1 MSSNL
6 IFYVLVLSGL
16 AFIIIGTMSIYDS
29 NIAKSVS
36 INGTIK
42 VGDKDILTPIM
53 DVGSKAKITL
63 TGSSFNFTIYDPDK
77 EIILSVKNR
86 TNLNYSLVANKP
98 GEFKLETENMGKN
111 LLNIYGTAETKAIP
125 LAFGA
130 QMMLII
136 TGIILAG
143 LGIRSKLR

>member
-1 MSSNL
+1 MSSKL

-16 AFIIIGTMSIYDS
+16 AFIIIGTISIYDS
-29 NIAKSVS
+29 NKARPVS

-42 VGDKDILTPIM
+42 VDEKDTLTPIM
-53 DVGSKAKITL
+53 DIGSKAKITL
-63 TGSSFNFTIYDPDK
+63 TGSSFDFTIYDPNE
-77 EIILSVKNR
+77 EIIVSVKNR
-86 TNLNYSLVANKP
+86 TNLNYYLVAEKP
-98 GEFKLETENMGKN
+98 GEFKLETQNMGKN
-111 LLNIYGTAETKAIP
+111 LLNIYGMAETKAIP

>member
-1 MSSNL
+1 MSSKL

-16 AFIIIGTMSIYDS
+16 AFIIIGTISIYDS
-29 NIAKSVS
+29 NKARPVS

-42 VGDKDILTPIM
+42 VGEKDTLTPIM
-53 DVGSKAKITL
+53 DIGSKAKISL
-63 TGSSFNFTIYDPDK
+63 TGSSFDFTIYDPNE
-77 EIILSVKNR
+77 EIIVSVKNR
-86 TNLNYSLVANKP
+86 TNLNYYLVAEKP
-98 GEFKLETENMGKN
+98 GEFKLETQNMGKN
-111 LLNIYGTAETKAIP
+111 LLNIYGMAETKAIP

>member
-1 MSSNL
+1 MSSKL

-16 AFIIIGTMSIYDS
+16 AFIIIGTISIYDS
-29 NIAKSVS
+29 NIARPVS

-42 VGDKDILTPIM
+42 VGEKDTLTPIM
-53 DVGSKAKITL
+53 DIGSKAKITL
-63 TGSSFNFTIYDPDK
+63 TGSSFDFTIYDPNE
-77 EIILSVKNR
+77 EIIVSVKNR
-86 TNLNYSLVANKP
+86 TNLNYYLVAEKP
-98 GEFKLETENMGKN
+98 GEFKLETQNMGKN
-111 LLNIYGTAETKAIP
+111 LLNIYGMAETKAIP

>member
-1 MSSNL
+1 MSSKL

-16 AFIIIGTMSIYDS
+16 AFIIIGTISIYDS
-29 NIAKSVS
+29 NMAKPVS

-42 VGDKDILTPIM
+42 EGEKDTLTPIM
-53 DVGSKAKITL
+53 EVGSKARITL
-63 TGSSFNFTIYDPDK
+63 SGSSFDFTIYDPDK
-77 EIILSVKNR
+77 KIILSVKNK
-86 TNLNYSLVANKP
+86 TNLDYTLVAGKP
-98 GEFKLETENMGKN
+98 GEFKLETQNIGKH
-111 LLNIYGTAETKAIP
+111 LLTIYGTAETKAIP

-136 TGIILAG
+136 TGVILTG

>member
-1 MSSNL
+1 MSSKL

-16 AFIIIGTMSIYDS
+16 AFIIIGTISIYDS
-29 NIAKSVS
+29 NIAKPVS

-42 VGDKDILTPIM
+42 EGEKDTLTPIM
-53 DVGSKAKITL
+53 DIGSKAKITL
-63 TGSSFNFTIYDPDK
+63 NGSSFDFTIYDPDE
-77 EIILSVKNR
+77 EIIVSVKNR
-86 TNLNYSLVANKP
+86 TNLNYYLVADKP
-98 GEFKLETENMGKN
+98 GEFKLETQNMGKN

-130 QMMLII
+130 QMMLVI

>member
-6 IFYVLVLSGL
+6 ISYVLVLSGL
-16 AFIIIGTMSIYDS
+16 AFIIIGTISIYDS

>member
-1 MSSNL
+1 MSSKL

-16 AFIIIGTMSIYDS
+16 AFIIIGTISIYDS
-29 NIAKSVS
+29 NIAKPVS

-42 VGDKDILTPIM
+42 LGEKDTLTPIM
-53 DVGSKAKITL
+53 DIGSKAKITL
-63 TGSSFNFTIYDPDK
+63 NGSSFDFTIYDPDE
-77 EIILSVKNR
+77 EIIVSVKNR
-86 TNLNYSLVANKP
+86 TNLNYYLVADKP
-98 GEFKLETENMGKN
+98 GEFKLETQNMGKN
-111 LLNIYGTAETKAIP
+111 SLNIYGTAETKAIP